1 MAENE
6 VFKDENGQEYHI
18 ETRRFIRVKIG
29 VKSGFILRKV
39 GEAFMVMPTGPRMKE
54 YKGMITLNETGA
66 DLFKA
71 SQAENP
77 TKRSLMDALIEKYG
91 VDEKEAEEAVDSFV
105 QQCAR
110 AGIFEMES
118 QETNIK
124 VYNKDNKNENE
135 KGEKSE

>member
-1 MAENE
+1 MAEYE
-6 VFKDENGQEYHI
+6 IFKDENGKEYHI
-18 ETRRFIRVKIG
+18 ETHKFIRVKIG
-29 VKSGFILRKV
+29 VKPGFILRKV
-39 GEAFMVMPTGPRMKE
+39 GEAYMVMPTGPRMKE

-77 TKRSLMDALIEKYG
+77 SKRSLMDALIAKYG

-110 AGIFEMES
+110 AGLFEMES
-118 QETNIK
+118 NETQIR
-124 VYNKDNKNENE
+124 VYETESKTENE
-135 KGEKSE
+135 KGEKE